1 MKHLPS
7 LDGWLSWSMDN
18 EKYSLRTNK
27 DQIYKFH
34 VDIKNLPLVDNHYQ
48 SLYSNAELMR
58 DYYSG
63 TFDVLLSGGIDS
75 EVVVRVFK
83 DLGINHNTYI
93 FRYKKDYNFRD
104 VESAIEICKSLHI
117 PYKVIDFDLE
127 KFYEQEAYD
136 FFKKSG
142 CLSAG
147 RLTHM
152 KFFDYLDGIPITG
165 ESEPYWKRVNGAD
178 YSKKSEWKFCFGENF
193 HNTSMYATSL
203 GREHVVDWYE
213 FSPNVIKTF
222 IDLPQVQQLLNDME
236 PGKTST
242 WSSRVSIY
250 REIWPD
256 IKPKVKLIG
265 FESQEGPGSYP
276 EFMIPLQEIIT
287 NELGRGQEFWLSY
300 DEFVSLFQ

>member
-1 MKHLPS
+1 MRKPPS
-7 LDGWLSWSMDN
+7 LNGWLSWSMDN
-18 EKYSLRTNK
+18 EKYSLRTTK
-27 DQIYKFH
+27 DQIYNFH
-34 VDIKNLPLVDNHYQ
+34 VDIKNLPSVDNHYQ

-58 DYYSG
+58 DYYTG
-63 TFDVLLSGGIDS
+63 TFDVLLSGGLDS
-75 EVVVRVFK
+75 EIVVRVFK
-83 DLGINHNTYI
+83 DLGITHNTYI

-104 VESAIEICKSLHI
+104 VESAIDICRCLNI

-152 KFFDYLDGIPITG
+152 KFFDYLDGIPVAG
-165 ESEPYWKRVNGAD
+165 ESEPYWKRVKGAD
-178 YSKKSEWKFCFGENF
+178 YSEKSEWIFCLGENN

-203 GREHVVDWYE
+203 GRDHVVDWYE

-222 IDLPQVQQLLNDME
+222 IDLPQIQHVLNDLDI
-236 PGKTST
+236 GKTST
-242 WSSRVSIY
+242 RTSRTPIY

-256 IKPKVKLIG
+256 IKSKVKLTG
-265 FESQEGPGSYP
+265 FESDRHPGAYP
-276 EFMIPLQEIIT
+276 EFMVPLQKIIT
-287 NELGRGQEFWLSY
+287 DELGRGQDIWISY